1 MSQYSFDLGDISPTK
16 YFASVSVLLAL
27 LFALIENSNDLAFGV
42 NLVLWLFQ
50 SIGPMLLMVV
60 SYKLGMSFRRF
71 NQLNPWFRL
80 FLAGCVGAF
89 VFVPFALC
97 VDLLLGNDPLPQG
110 RSEILYALADEAAGV
125 MPPVV
130 LCWLA
135 INAPWQLGFKVVKIQ
150 TETTAVEVPA
160 DKPFMAEQAS
170 PLLALLPESKRG
182 QILYLKSEL
191 HYLMVVTT
199 AGQALILSNLKDA
212 ILACDGLVGMQP
224 HRSYWVNKAA
234 VQEFRRQGRE
244 GILVL
249 VNQEEIPVS
258 RNKVSEMTA
267 FLAKP
272 ITAE

>member
-1 MSQYSFDLGDISPTK
+1 MSQYSFDLGDVSPTK
-16 YFASVSVLLAL
+16 YFASISILLAL
-27 LFALIENSNDLAFGV
+27 LFALIENSNDLAFGI
-42 NLVLWLFQ
+42 NLLLWLFQ

-89 VFVPFALC
+89 VFVPFALL
-97 VDLLLGNDPLPQG
+97 VDLMLGNDPLPQG
-110 RSEILYALADEAAGV
+110 HLEVWRALADEASGV

-135 INAPWQLGFKVVKIQ
+135 INAPWMLGFKVVKIQ
-150 TETTAVEVPA
+150 DQTTSAEMPA
-160 DKPFMAEQAS
+160 EKPEKAEPVIQ
-170 PLLALLPESKRG
+170 LLALLPESKRG

-212 ILACDGLVGMQP
+212 IMACDGLAGMQP
-224 HRSYWVNKAA
+224 HRSYWINKAA
-234 VQEFRRQGRE
+234 VQEFRKQGRE

-249 VNQEEIPVS
+249 VNQAEIPVS
-258 RNKVSEMTA
+258 RSKVSEVTD

-272 ITAE
+272 I